1 MSFFLPKL
9 KFTFS
14 LIGGKG
20 SSLMDFFINLEIV
33 TNGTTEFKK
42 KNGKRNL
49 IFTSRKKNKEML
61 KMSYFILYR
70 NA

>member
-1 MSFFLPKL
+1 MEQQ
-9 KFTFS
+9 
-14 LIGGKG
+14 
-20 SSLMDFFINLEIV
+20 NL
-33 TNGTTEFKK
+33 KK